1 MPFHYFLYLGDL
13 YTEWA
18 SAQKVNF
25 YRTNLVKIPTPKVVV
40 LYNGEKEIGEE
51 VELYLSDAFE
61 QPQENPQLELR
72 VHVINMNFGKNEN
85 LLNKCSILYE
95 YSAFIAKTRKYAK
108 ILSVEDAVI
117 KSIDESIEEGILAQ
131 FLKVRRADVMKS
143 ILIEYDEEFVMKDLQ
158 EEAKELGRTEGL
170 TEGLAEG
177 LAKGLTEGES
187 RFSRLTEFL
196 LDDNRLNDLK
206 KATKDTTF
214 RATLYKEYKI
224 E

>member
-1 MPFHYFLYLGDL
+1 
-13 YTEWA
+13 
-18 SAQKVNF
+18 
-25 YRTNLVKIPTPKVVV
+25 
-40 LYNGEKEIGEE
+40 EE

-108 ILSVEDAVI
+108 ILSIEDAVI

-143 ILIEYDEEFVMKDLQ
+143 ILTEYDEEFVMKDLQ
-158 EEAKELGRTEGL
+158 EEAKELGL
-170 TEGLAEG
+170 AEGLAEG
-177 LAKGLTEGES
+177 LTKGES
-187 RFSRLTEFL
+187 RFSKLTESL
-196 LDDNRLNDLK
+196 LDDNRLDDLK

-214 RATLYKEYKI
+214 RATLYKEYEI

>member
-1 MPFHYFLYLGDL
+1 
-13 YTEWA
+13 
-18 SAQKVNF
+18 
-25 YRTNLVKIPTPKVVV
+25 RTNLVKIPTPKVVV

-85 LLNKCSILYE
+85 LLNKCSTLYE

-108 ILSVEDAVI
+108 ILSIEDAVI

-143 ILIEYDEEFVMKDLQ
+143 ILTEYDEEFVMKDLQ
-158 EEAKELGRTEGL
+158 EEAKELGRSEGRS
-170 TEGLAEG
+170 
-177 LAKGLTEGES
+177 EGES

-196 LDDNRLNDLK
+196 LDDNRLDDLK
-206 KATKDTTF
+206 RATKDTTF
-214 RATLYKEYKI
+214 RTTLYKEYGI